1 MLKNKTKSNLRL
13 FFSSLSLAAFV
24 LFSLCS
30 NLIVTEHTSYYTY
43 GWRLGLM
50 NDLFLLI
57 PFIALFVFAVLE
69 RKLEHVNGRAYVFGL
84 FALYTVQALF
94 IFFGSSTSDF
104 SIFTCS
110 FLGRVSDITIAILI
124 VRIVARK

>member
-13 FFSSLSLAAFV
+13 ILSSLSLAAFV

-50 NDLFLLI
+50 NGPFLLV
-57 PFIALFVFAVLE
+57 PFIALFVFAILDCKLE
-69 RKLEHVNGRAYVFGL
+69 RVNGRAYAFGL

-94 IFFGSSTSDF
+94 IIFGNSTAEF
-104 SIFTCS
+104 LIFTC
-110 FLGRVSDITIAILI
+110 FF
-124 VRIVARK
+124 RKSI